1 MLAQRREGN
10 VTNTYDTEKTFTPR
24 TVDQHSVKLKYKS
37 LRIGLFDDS
46 RVAMLLQKSL
56 LKEVFGN
63 TTKICLSSHSKTIKL
78 WIQKRLI
85 DILIMDVV
93 QMGTEYPLDVINKA
107 YYAYCQKYGT
117 DEGFPKLIFNS
128 SSPRWVVEDV
138 IRNRYQFLEHIAW
151 RFIQKPAKR
160 SDLFSCIL
168 DLIGNPEQFFKSNEQ
183 VNIMQNLARAIESDN
198 IGSSLLEGLRLAVKN
213 VFSG

>member
-1 MLAQRREGN
+1 MLAQRREG
-10 VTNTYDTEKTFTPR
+10 
-24 TVDQHSVKLKYKS
+24 SVEPKYQA

-46 RVAMLLQKSL
+46 RVAMMLQKSL
-56 LKEVFGN
+56 LKEVFGD
-63 TTKICLSSHSKTIKL
+63 TTKICLTAHGKTVRL
-78 WIQKRLI
+78 WILKRLI
-85 DILIMDVV
+85 DVLIMDVV
-93 QMGTEYPLDVINKA
+93 QMGNEYPLDVIKKA

-128 SSPRWVVEDV
+128 SSPQWVVEDV
-138 IRNRYQFLEHIAW
+138 IRNKYQFLEHIGW

-168 DLIGNPEQFFKSNEQ
+168 DLIGNPELFFKSNEQ

-198 IGSSLLEGLRLAVKN
+198 LGSSLLDGLRLAVKN
-213 VFSG
+213 VFAG